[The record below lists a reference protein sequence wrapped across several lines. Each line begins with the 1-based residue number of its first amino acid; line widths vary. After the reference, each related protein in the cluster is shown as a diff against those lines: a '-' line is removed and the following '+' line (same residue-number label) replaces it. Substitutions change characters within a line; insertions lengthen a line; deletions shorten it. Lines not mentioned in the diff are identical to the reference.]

1 MKLLVEFI
9 KKIFDS
15 FTKKKQQEELNQEI
29 KIYSPL
35 TGVVVE
41 QKKIPDEGFSEGY
54 MGVGVGIQ
62 PTDDEEV
69 LCPLTGNLEVLFKTQ
84 HAYIVKEQKTQ
95 VAVMLHLGINTVN
108 IPLEMKAFTTSLTQ
122 GLPVVEKD
130 HLCQMSL
137 EVIRKNATSDISAL
151 LVQNENMEGKEV
163 RIHKKDGESVNKGEL
178 IMSVLYK
185 SAE

>member
-1 MKLLVEFI
+1 MKALIEFV
-9 KKIFDS
+9 KKFLS
-15 FTKKKQQEELNQEI
+15 GFTKKKREELNQEI

-35 TGVVVE
+35 TGVIVD

-84 HAYIVKEQKTQ
+84 HAYIVRELKTQ
-95 VAVMLHLGINTVN
+95 IAVMLHLGINTVN

-122 GLPVVEKD
+122 GLPVLEKD
-130 HLCQMSL
+130 QLCQMSL

-163 RIHKKDGESVNKGEL
+163 KIHKKDGESVTKGEL
-178 IMSVLYK
+178 VMSVFYK